1 MYNLMSH
8 EGYEFHISLVGRST
22 RKGWVSGVRWWSKE
36 TERLQKVTLCEG
48 HRIARKVR
56 PALYTLQVLDLNTIS
71 VGKNPDFQY
80 KWKMTTFIQRS
91 TWQTWGWPGGFWP
104 FGVCCLVPWDCTAAP
119 GAGMGD
125 SKALFLLWL
134 LFLAAARV
142 LGNYISYSTHQT
154 AVWNDKL

>member
-22 RKGWVSGVRWWSKE
+22 RKGWLSSVRWW
-36 TERLQKVTLCEG
+36 RLQKVTLCEG
-48 HRIARKVR
+48 HRITCIKYDLHCI
-56 PALYTLQVLDLNTIS
+56 PLQVLDLNTVSVEKIS
-71 VGKNPDFQY
+71 KLSGQMKNDNVHSKVY
-80 KWKMTTFIQRS
+80 LTDLGLV
-91 TWQTWGWPGGFWP
+91 WGSLA
-104 FGVCCLVPWDCTAAP
+104 FGVRCLVPWNCTAAP

-134 LFLAAARV
+134 LFMAAVRV

-154 AVWNDKL
+154 VVWNDKL

>member
-1 MYNLMSH
+1 MSH
-8 EGYEFHISLVGRST
+8 EGYEFHISLVGRS
-22 RKGWVSGVRWWSKE
+22 RKGWLSGVRWWSIE

-48 HRIARKVR
+48 HRITRIKYYLHCI
-56 PALYTLQVLDLNTIS
+56 PLQVLDLNTIS
-71 VGKNPDFQY
+71 VEKISKFSVQMKNDNFHSKVY
-80 KWKMTTFIQRS
+80 LTDLGLVWGSLTFR
-91 TWQTWGWPGGFWP
+91 
-104 FGVCCLVPWDCTAAP
+104 VCCLVPWNCTAAP